1 MLANVKF
8 WLATIVKPAPDRR
21 ADYGFLAVAAFFL
34 ILAGASSTMAQ
45 SLASKVTVDPA
56 ELARIES

>member
-1 MLANVKF
+1 M
-8 WLATIVKPAPDRR
+8 KPAPDRR